1 MILNPVKLERL
12 VVFINYITSVVPL
25 TKILI
30 WNKMMLPA
38 LNLLKSPEL
47 IENELEKTFSKSIF
61 CFWFIEA

>member
-47 IENELEKTFSKSIF
+47 IENELEKTFSKSI
-61 CFWFIEA
+61 